1 MYTVKVNDGKYEF
14 KLSDETAS
22 GWDALEYKAGYFH
35 ILHNNRSYRAEVL
48 ETDKHLKQFTIKV
61 NGQEFD
67 IQVEDKYD
75 QLIKQMG
82 FASLASQKVNQ
93 VKAPMP
99 GLVVDVLVEKG
110 QEVQKGSSLL
120 ILGAMKMDN
129 VIKSPSDGVIKSI
142 PISKGDAV
150 DKNQILIELE

>member
-1 MYTVKVNDGKYEF
+1 MYTVKINEGKHEF
-14 KLSDETAS
+14 KLSDEATSA
-22 GWDALEYKAGYFH
+22 WDAIEYKSGHFH

-48 ETDKHLKQFTIKV
+48 SSDSGLKQFTIKV
-61 NGQEFD
+61 NGHIFD

-99 GLVVDVLVEKG
+99 GLVVDILVEKG

-120 ILGAMKMDN
+120 ILCLLYT
-129 VIKSPSDGVIKSI
+129 SPSPRDS
-142 PISKGDAV
+142 
-150 DKNQILIELE
+150 